1 MDDLTRDYTAGV
13 DRDLYEHDIAGSIA
27 HARMLGAAG
36 IIPGGEAEAIVAGL
50 ARVLERFRAGEVEWR
65 PELED
70 IHTHVEVFLR
80 EQIGTAA
87 GRLHTAR
94 SRNDQVSLLNRM
106 VVREQCEL
114 AAACAGALIEALCD
128 LALTHA
134 ADPMPGYTHLQRA
147 QPVTLGHHLLA
158 YGEMLLRDRDRF
170 RDCRTRTNV
179 LPLGSG
185 ALAGSPYPLDRE
197 MVARE
202 LAFDSVSRNSLDA
215 VADRDFA
222 IEFLASCAITQ
233 AHLSRL
239 AEEIV
244 LWSSA
249 EFGFVRLP
257 DAFATGSSMMPQ
269 KKNADVAEL
278 ARGRAGRVFGE
289 LMNLLTNLKGQ
300 PLAYNRDLQE
310 DKAAILNA
318 AAVVVPTLRIF
329 AAMVPA
335 LEFDLPRMRA
345 SASGGFALATDVA
358 DYLVRKGMPFRE
370 AHEVTGTLVRQAE
383 ERRCELH
390 ELPVRGLH
398 RRQPPLRARR
408 AADRCRLRPRRP
420 RRHRRHSARA
430 RPRGC
435 RVPAPG
441 GGRLTGQFVASYNVA
456 RQGWCDMNQLT
467 IRGIDDELNECLLRL
482 AEQEG
487 ISMNQAALKLLRKAA
502 GLENTARAIDWGKG
516 NGSGSIAKNSKLSDP
531 ALARLVGSMTAAE
544 ADELN
549 AAIEEMFET
558 VDERLWR

>member
-1 MDDLTRDYTAGV
+1 MSEAQRTWGGRFEGSMDDLTRDYTAGV

-50 ARVLERFRAGEVEWR
+50 ASVLERFRAGEVEWR

-70 IHTHVEVFLR
+70 IHTHVEVLLR

-106 VVREQCEL
+106 LVREQCEL

-390 ELPVRGLH
+390 ELPFEVYTAAS
-398 RRQPPLRARR
+398 PLFEP
-408 AADRCRLRPRRP
+408 DVL
-420 RRHRRHSARA
+420 
-430 RPRGC
+430 
-435 RVPAPG
+435 
-441 GGRLTGQFVASYNVA
+441 Q
-456 RQGWCDMNQLT
+456 
-467 IRGIDDELNECLLRL
+467 IDVD
-482 AEQEG
+482 
-487 ISMNQAALKLLRKAA
+487 S
-502 GLENTARAIDWGKG
+502 
-516 NGSGSIAKNSKLSDP
+516 
-531 ALARLVGSMTAAE
+531 ALAARDAIGGTAPARVREAAE
-544 ADELN
+544 SLRREAGG
-549 AAIEEMFET
+549 
-558 VDERLWR
+558 